1 MNIQTFENCK
11 EIVKETREIVEETTE
26 TKGKK
31 YIPKHQK
38 WKQIRDFGPD

>member
-11 EIVKETREIVEETTE
+11 EIVEETTE